1 MNQPLSSPP
10 ESADVVVVGGGIVGS
25 STAYFL
31 TADPVFSGRVV
42 VVERDPTYERAST
55 VRSAGSIRQQFS
67 TPENIRMSQ
76 FGMAFLRDIDR
87 RLGVDGERIDV
98 GFRENGYLFL
108 ATEAGRAVLE
118 ANHATQRAC
127 GAAVALLDP
136 AGLAARFP
144 WLSTAGIAA
153 GSLGTANEG
162 WFDPHTLLM
171 AFRRKARAQGAIY
184 LHDEVVAVERTGD
197 RVDAVRLA
205 SGGRITCGTMVCA
218 AGPNAGRVAALA
230 GTELPV
236 EHRKRFVY
244 VFDCRE
250 RFPAMPLVICP
261 NGVWVRPEGA
271 GYVCGTSPP
280 EEEDPDCPD
289 LELDYR
295 LFEDVVWPTIAER
308 VPAFESIRLSNAWAG
323 HYDYNTVDH
332 NGIIGRHPA
341 VANLVFANGFSGHGL
356 QQAPA
361 TGRAV
366 SELVVHGRFVTLD
379 LARFAY
385 TRFAEGRPVL
395 ELNVV

>member
-1 MNQPLSSPP
+1 MTSAASPP
-10 ESADVVVVGGGIVGS
+10 PAAADVVIVGGGIVGS

-31 TADPVFSGRVV
+31 TRDPTFTGRVV
-42 VVERDPTYERAST
+42 VVERDATYSRAST
-55 VRSAGSIRQQFS
+55 PRSAGSIRQQFS

-87 RLGVDGERIDV
+87 HLSVDGDPIDV

-108 ATEAGRAVLE
+108 ATESGLPVLR
-118 ANHATQRAC
+118 ANHAVQREC
-127 GAAVALLDP
+127 DAAVALLGP
-136 AGLAARFP
+136 EELAARFP
-144 WLSTAGIAA
+144 WLSTDGLAA

-162 WFDPHTLLM
+162 WFDPYTLLM
-171 AFRRKARAQGAIY
+171 AFRRKARAQGAVY
-184 LHDEVVAVERTGD
+184 VEDEVVEVERDGG
-197 RVDAVRLA
+197 RVQAVRLA
-205 SGGRITCGTMVCA
+205 SGGRIACGTMVCA

-230 GTELPV
+230 GTLLPV
-236 EHRKRFVY
+236 AHRKRFVY

-250 RFPAMPLVICP
+250 RFPDMPLVICP
-261 NGVWVRPEGA
+261 DGVWVRPEGA

-280 EEEDPDCPD
+280 DDADPDCED
-289 LELDYR
+289 LELDYAM
-295 LFEDVVWPTIAER
+295 FEEVVWPTIAGR
-308 VPAFESIRLSNAWAG
+308 IPAFEAIKLSNAWAG

-332 NGIIGRHPA
+332 NGIIGRHPE

-366 SELVVHGRFVTLD
+366 SELILHGRFTTLD
-379 LARFAY
+379 LSRFAY
-385 TRFAEGRPVL
+385 TRFADGRLVH

>member
-1 MNQPLSSPP
+1 MTLPP
-10 ESADVVVVGGGIVGS
+10 SVPSSADVVIVGGGIVGS

-31 TADPVFSGRVV
+31 TADPAFTGRVV

-67 TPENIRMSQ
+67 TEENIRMSQ

-87 RLGVDGERIDV
+87 NLGVDGERIDV

-108 ATEAGRAVLE
+108 ATEAGRPVLE

-127 GAAVALLDP
+127 DAAVALLDP
-136 AGLAARFP
+136 AALAARFP
-144 WLSTAGIAA
+144 WLSTEGLAA
-153 GSLGTANEG
+153 GSFGTANEG

-184 LHDEVVAVERTGD
+184 VQDEVTAVD
-197 RVDAVRLA
+197 RDGPRVTAVRLA
-205 SGGRITCGTMVCA
+205 SGGTIACGTMVCA
-218 AGPNAGRVAALA
+218 AGPNAGRVAAMA
-230 GTELPV
+230 GTDLPV
-236 EHRKRFVY
+236 AHRKRFVY

-250 RFPAMPLVICP
+250 HFPTMPLVICP

-280 EEEDPDCPD
+280 EDADPDCDD
-289 LELDYR
+289 LDLDYAIY
-295 LFEDVVWPTIAER
+295 EDVVWPTIAER
-308 VPAFESIRLSNAWAG
+308 IPAFEAIKLTGAWAG
-323 HYDYNTVDH
+323 HYDFNTVDH
-332 NGIIGRHPA
+332 NGIIGRHPE
-341 VANLVFANGFSGHGL
+341 VANLVYANGFSGHGL

-366 SELVVHGRFVTLD
+366 SELILHGRFVTLD
-379 LARFAY
+379 LSRFAY
-385 TRFAEGRPVL
+385 TRFAEGRPVI